1 MHRLIAQKHVS
12 TNKLIYMFDK
22 DHEPL
27 FFSMVTLKV
36 LISIILL
43 GMACGYV
50 DEKRA
55 SEAATNLPII
65 VKPKVTQD
73 DINIGTKTPTKQINE
88 ILQDSRKPPSKE
100 NLESRSRTS
109 SQGDE
114 AMIVGEMCLNRS
126 QSFSENLSQIVEELR
141 PELTD
146 GISPKSLFANST
158 VSLASVSLNE
168 DYTLKD
174 AHEDRTGSSD
184 QFDLRQRK
192 KEDKKVNRP
201 QKPLSEVDRFSMV
214 SNRIV

>member
-1 MHRLIAQKHVS
+1 MKIL
-12 TNKLIYMFDK
+12 L
-22 DHEPL
+22 
-27 FFSMVTLKV
+27 
-36 LISIILL
+36 SIILL

-55 SEAATNLPII
+55 TEAAANKPLI

-88 ILQDSRKPPSKE
+88 ILQECRKPPTKE
-100 NLESRSRTS
+100 ELESRSRTS

-114 AMIVGEMCLNRS
+114 AMIVGELCLTRS
-126 QSFSENLSQIVEELR
+126 QSFSENLSQVIEELR
-141 PELTD
+141 PELAE
-146 GISPKSLFANST
+146 GITPKSLFANST

-168 DYTLKD
+168 DYSLKD
-174 AHEDRTGSSD
+174 TTHSVAGPSD
-184 QFDLRQRK
+184 KSNLRARK
-192 KEDKKVNRP
+192 KDDKKESKP